1 MRLNEIKPTAKVI
14 SGFPGVGKSSYVKK
28 NKDVQD
34 SDSSKFDKTEFP
46 QNYIEHIKK
55 CIADG
60 KTVLVSSH
68 KDVRDALIKEKINFT
83 LVYPDKSLK
92 DEYLKR
98 YSERGSPESFNTLL
112 DKNWNEWID
121 QIESISSK
129 YVTKKKLKSGQFL
142 EDVL

>member
-1 MRLNEIKPTAKVI
+1 MKLDQIKSTAKVI

-34 SDSSKFDKTEFP
+34 SDSSKFDKAEFP
-46 QNYIEHIKK
+46 QNYIQHIKK

-98 YSERGSPESFNTLL
+98 YTERGSPASFITLL
-112 DKNWNEWID
+112 DKSWDEWID

-129 YVTKKKLKSGQFL
+129 YVTKKKLKAGQFL
-142 EDVL
+142 EDVI

>member
-1 MRLNEIKPTAKVI
+1 MKLDQIKSTAKVI

>member
-1 MRLNEIKPTAKVI
+1 MKLNQIKNNAKVI

-34 SDSSKFDKTEFP
+34 SDSSKFDKAEFP
-46 QNYIEHIKK
+46 QNYIQHIKK

-98 YSERGSPESFNTLL
+98 YTERGSPASFNTLL
-112 DKNWNEWID
+112 DKNWDEWID

-129 YVTKKKLKSGQFL
+129 YVTKKKLKVGQFL
-142 EDVL
+142 EDVI